1 MREIKFRAWDS
12 ERKRMCVDRNWVEYQ
27 HYKCGTMKA
36 INNSRKGATQDLI
49 IMQFTGLLDKNGK
62 DIYEGDILKM
72 PYYTCLPPEY
82 GVEDDE
88 GFYIGAVSFIPSKGF
103 CIPKCLKYSDVEEEN
118 KLVKVCRYFQIRAG
132 LEIIGNIHENGELL
146 K

>member
-1 MREIKFRAWDS
+1 MREIKFRGWWKADLEPVNNIN
-12 ERKRMCVDRNWVEYQ
+12 ERPISDLNAD
-27 HYKCGTMKA
+27 H
-36 INNSRKGATQDLI
+36 LI
-49 IMQFTGLLDKNGK
+49 IEQFTGLLDKNGK